1 MRHYRQIRNN
11 WCGFFAT
18 ANWLMIDLL
27 RTHKEVNVSPY
38 WIIKTFFKKR
48 GYLNV
53 FKHLY
58 FSYRDI
64 TSTLDEIVAVVEG
77 KEVIIKIKGLEKV
90 EFDNKRAVL
99 TTINKG
105 SHACVLVKQNG
116 LSTIVDSQSKKQFR
130 EIKTEFGDFY
140 IIKYEV

>member
-11 WCGFFAT
+11 WCSFFAA

-27 RTHKEVNVSPY
+27 RTHKEVNISPY

-64 TSTLDEIVAVVEG
+64 TSTLDEIVAVIDG
-77 KEVIIKIKGLEKV
+77 KEVMIKIKGLEKV

-99 TTINKG
+99 TTIN
-105 SHACVLVKQNG
+105 SHAVVLVKRDWAA
-116 LSTIVDSQSKKQFR
+116 TIVDSQSKKQFR
-130 EIKTEFGDFY
+130 EVDTEFGDFY